1 MCLPAAGRQT
11 DGQTRVKKQ
20 QMDAAGA
27 VARSLRTLTDMPHS
41 I

>member
-1 MCLPAAGRQT
+1 MRLPAAGRQT
-11 DGQTRVKKQ
+11 DGWTRVKKQ

-27 VARSLRTLTDMPHS
+27 VACSRRALTDMPHS